1 MATDSATKPHI
12 YLFGGEWRVCRSG
25 RRLAHGLVDARRPT
39 FPEACHLAMLAAIH
53 SGVWRA

>member
-1 MATDSATKPHI
+1 VKPHL
-12 YLFGGEWRVCRSG
+12 YLREGVWWCDGKGLAGARGTRVSIP
-25 RRLAHGLVDARRPT
+25 LSRPT

>member
-1 MATDSATKPHI
+1 VKPHL
-12 YLFGGEWRVCRSG
+12 YFWQGRWWVTRNGRKYWRQ
-25 RRLAHGLVDARRPT
+25 GLTLNDSERPT